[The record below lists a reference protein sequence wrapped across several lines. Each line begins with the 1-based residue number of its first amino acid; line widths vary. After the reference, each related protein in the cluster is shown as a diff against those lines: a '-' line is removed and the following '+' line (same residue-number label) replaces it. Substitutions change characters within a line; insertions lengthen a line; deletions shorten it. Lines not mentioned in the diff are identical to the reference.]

1 MTAPRK
7 YPLTV
12 IDPSYH
18 LSTRRPRQA
27 STALLHK
34 DPQKAGPTDNCHVH
48 VYLVAQLQCNSIE
61 HSSAILSLCTEHHEV
76 DIGYSLLGQWAREVR
91 NST

>member
-1 MTAPRK
+1 MA
-7 YPLTV
+7 V
-12 IDPSYH
+12 DPSCH

-34 DPQKAGPTDNCHVH
+34 DPQKAGPTDSCH
-48 VYLVAQLQCNSIE
+48 VYLVARLQRENVDRSF
-61 HSSAILSLCTEHHEV
+61 ANLSLCTEYHEV
-76 DIGYSLLGQWAREVR
+76 NIGCSRLGQRALEAR